1 MSGVNKAILLGR
13 LGQDPEMRYAPD
25 GTAIARLSIATSEN
39 FKDKSGNKQERTEW
53 HRVSLFGRVAEIA
66 GEYLRKGSEAYIE
79 GRIRTQKWTDKEGQD
94 RYSTEIVGERLQLV
108 GGRRDDSSGG
118 SPSQQRGGGG
128 GGDMGATPMDDF
140 DDGIPF
146 ITMAETAC
154 QPRHLLARVRF

>member
-25 GTAIARLSIATSEN
+25 GTAIACLSIATSEN

-108 GGRRDDSSGG
+108 GGRRENDNGG
-118 SPSQQRGGGG
+118 VPASQRG
-128 GGDMGATPMDDF
+128 GGDMGATPLDDF

-146 ITMAETAC
+146 
-154 QPRHLLARVRF
+154 